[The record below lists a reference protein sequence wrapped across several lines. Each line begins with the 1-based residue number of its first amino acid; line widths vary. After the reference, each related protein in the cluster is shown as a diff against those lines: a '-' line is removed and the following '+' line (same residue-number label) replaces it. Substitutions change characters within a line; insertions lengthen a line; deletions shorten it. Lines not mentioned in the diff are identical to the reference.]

1 VAHVIDHV
9 LIPPCAPER
18 PGRLS
23 NAVELA
29 SAAGLSELVNAAVAA
44 GLGGTLSGDGPYT
57 IFAPSN
63 AAFQAAGLVN
73 PTMAELVN
81 ILTFHDVNG
90 RLLSSDLAAAQMV
103 TTLQG
108 GMLSV
113 TKSGNTV
120 SVSGGSTSNAMVTLA
135 NQQSC
140 NAVVH
145 VIDKVLV
152 PGAAA
157 TLMPAMAL
165 LLAVLLAVVAL

>member
-29 SAAGLSELVNAAVAA
+29 GAAGLSELVNAAVAA
-44 GLGGTLSGDGPYT
+44 GLGGTLSSDGPYT

-63 AAFQAAGLVN
+63 AAFEAAGLVN
-73 PTMAELVN
+73 PTVEELVN
-81 ILTFHDVNG
+81 ILTFHVVEG
-90 RLLSSDLAAAQMV
+90 RILSSDLAATQTV

-108 GMLSV
+108 GSLTV
-113 TKSGNTV
+113 TKSGSAV
-120 SVSGGSTSNAMVTLA
+120 SVSGGLTSDASVILA

-152 PGAAA
+152 PEP
-157 TLMPAMAL
+157 LKK
-165 LLAVLLAVVAL
+165 